1 MIAIFGCTCKAN
13 IQISQAKSEAL
24 DDIYSLLKQNIKW
37 CNAKRRRQRRRTA
50 KNKQTNKQTKGLI
63 SQKTTTLHVK
73 HTVFGH
79 FFAVALYGYNVK
91 LAETST
97 CSRSLFFTAA
107 HCFGGPSIS
116 HFVTAATK
124 FSCCSSNKK
133 CLFCFLSLALDLCR
147 PFSR

>member
-24 DDIYSLLKQNIKW
+24 DDIYSLFKQNIKW

-50 KNKQTNKQTKGLI
+50 KNKQTNKRSNQPKKNNFARET
-63 SQKTTTLHVK
+63 HF
-73 HTVFGH
+73 FGH
-79 FFAVALYGYNVK
+79 FFAVVLYGYNVK

-124 FSCCSSNKK
+124 SSCCSSNKK

>member
-1 MIAIFGCTCKAN
+1 MLSG
-13 IQISQAKSEAL
+13 EG
-24 DDIYSLLKQNIKW
+24 
-37 CNAKRRRQRRRTA
+37 NAGERQ
-50 KNKQTNKQTKGLI
+50 KTNKQTKGLI
-63 SQKTTTLHVK
+63 SQKKTTLHVT
-73 HTVFGH
+73 HTFFVH
-79 FFAVALYGYNVK
+79 FFAVVLYDYNVK

-124 FSCCSSNKK
+124 SSCCSSNKK

-147 PFSR
+147 PFSRWALLACRLLCPLLCLSLALHSKFLDTTIDLSLIL